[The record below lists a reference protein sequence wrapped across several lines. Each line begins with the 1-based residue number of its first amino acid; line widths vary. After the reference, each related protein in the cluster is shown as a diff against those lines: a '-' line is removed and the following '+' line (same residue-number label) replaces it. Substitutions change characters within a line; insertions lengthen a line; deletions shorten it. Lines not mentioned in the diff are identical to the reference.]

1 MNHNIMH
8 NAEKEEDK
16 EKGSSSMTEKL
27 LKSRKIIISTDVNS
41 KLANRVIHQL
51 LLLEEDKPDESITM
65 FINSPGGEVY
75 SGFAI
80 YDMMQFVK
88 PMVKTVVMGLAA
100 SFGSLLSIG
109 AKPGHRYALTNA
121 VFLIHQPL
129 ISGVLRGTASDI
141 EIHANEM
148 IKLKDR
154 IIDIYVQGTGKT
166 YDEIKRDI
174 NRDYWMT
181 AQQALEYGPKQLI
194 DKVITS
200 IRDLD

>member
-8 NAEKEEDK
+8 DTEKEEEK

-27 LKSRKIIISTDVNS
+27 LKSRKIIISSDVNS

-51 LLLEEDKPDESITM
+51 LLLEEDKPDEPITM

-100 SFGSLLSIG
+100 SFGSLLSTG
-109 AKPGHRYALTNA
+109 AALGHRYALTNA
-121 VFLIHQPL
+121 VILIHQPL
-129 ISGVLRGTASDI
+129 ISGVLHGTASDI

-166 YDEIKRDI
+166 YDEIKKDI

-181 AQQALEYGPKQLI
+181 AQQALEYGPKSLI

-200 IRDLD
+200 LKDLD